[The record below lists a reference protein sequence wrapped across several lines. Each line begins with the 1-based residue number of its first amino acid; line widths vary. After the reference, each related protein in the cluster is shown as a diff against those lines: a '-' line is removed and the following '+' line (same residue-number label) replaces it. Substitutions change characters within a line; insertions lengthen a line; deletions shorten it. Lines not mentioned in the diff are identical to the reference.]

1 MDALLLIVVFVIA
14 LEKSSA
20 GVNDDEIN
28 AAKLLDFA
36 ADLLEGLG
44 NLEDALDP
52 VNVDLIAVELHL
64 LAQGDPAH
72 FCVCGVLSR
81 ENKHP
86 ALLDIEV
93 T

>member
-44 NLEDALDP
+44 NLEDTLDP
-52 VNVDLIAVELHL
+52 VNVDLIAVELHV